1 MTVRDALEAR
11 ADDDSPALLTRER
24 SWTWREFVAASAARA
39 AAVADLLDPARPPHV
54 GLMMDNTAEMLLGLA
69 AAGWGRHV
77 AVGVNTTRRGEALVA
92 DLRRAD
98 VQVLL
103 TDATQRHL
111 LDGVELPDITVIDT
125 TTGGWIPGSGLER
138 ARQLTDAYPPPRAGA
153 RRLATEV
160 KTDPP
165 IASAEASH
173 PDAPPPVASDEAG
186 HGRGAGRRT
195 EPSNSLDHLPPPDAS
210 PTDDSLFML
219 IFTSG
224 TSGTPKAVR
233 ITHSKVTYPGHYL
246 SQRLGLTRAD
256 VHYIAMPLFHSNAV
270 MAGWAPAL
278 VNGATVALREKFSAS
293 HFIDDIRHFGA
304 TYTSYVGKPLAYVL
318 STPER
323 SDDADNPLRLAF
335 GNEAGE
341 RDQET
346 FGRRFGC
353 RVVDGFGSTENAVV
367 VSRIEGTPPGALG
380 WPADGVAVHDP
391 ETGAECPRAAFDAD
405 GHVTNLDACTG
416 ELVNTTGRGQFA
428 GYYNDES
435 ATTERMRN
443 GMYWSGDL
451 AYRDA
456 DGWIYF
462 AGRTAEWLRV
472 DGENLACAPIERVL
486 LRHPAIAQAAVYAV
500 PDDRAGDQV
509 AAALILS
516 VPLGPTEFEEF
527 LDAQLDLS
535 PKERPRYVRLVDDLP
550 KTATHKVLKR
560 ELTAQGAAD
569 ATWIRDERGTT
580 YASR

>member
-1 MTVRDALEAR
+1 MTVRKALEAR
-11 ADDDSPALLTRER
+11 ADDDSPALLTRDR
-24 SWTWREFVAASAARA
+24 TWTWREFVADSGARA
-39 AAVADLLDPARPPHV
+39 ATVATLLDPARPPHV

-69 AAGWGRHV
+69 AAGWGGHV
-77 AVGVNTTRRGEALVA
+77 AVGVNTTRRGEALAA

-103 TDATQRHL
+103 TDDTQRHL
-111 LDGVELPDITVIDT
+111 LDGLDLPDITVIDT
-125 TTGGWIPGSGLER
+125 TTDDWIPANEHLK
-138 ARQLTDAYPPPRAGA
+138 A
-153 RRLATEV
+153 
-160 KTDPP
+160 
-165 IASAEASH
+165 
-173 PDAPPPVASDEAG
+173 APG
-186 HGRGAGRRT
+186 
-195 EPSNSLDHLPPPDAS
+195 AS

-224 TSGTPKAVR
+224 TSGAPKAVR

-278 VNGATVALREKFSAS
+278 VNGATVALRERFSAS
-293 HFIDDIRHFGA
+293 HFFDDIRRFGA

-323 SDDADNPLRLAF
+323 PDDADNPLRLAF

-341 RDQET
+341 RDQRA
-346 FGRRFGC
+346 FARRFGC

-367 VSRIEGTPPGALG
+367 VSRIEGTPAGALG
-380 WPADGVAVHDP
+380 WPADGVAVYDP
-391 ETGAECPRAAFDAD
+391 ETGVECPRAVFDAD

-416 ELVNTTGRGQFA
+416 ELVNTTGQGQFA

-500 PDDRAGDQV
+500 PDERAGDQV

-516 VPLGPTEFEEF
+516 GPLGPAEFASF

-560 ELTAQGAAD
+560 ELTAQGSAD
-569 ATWIRDERGTT
+569 AAWIRDERGTA
-580 YASR
+580 YRSR